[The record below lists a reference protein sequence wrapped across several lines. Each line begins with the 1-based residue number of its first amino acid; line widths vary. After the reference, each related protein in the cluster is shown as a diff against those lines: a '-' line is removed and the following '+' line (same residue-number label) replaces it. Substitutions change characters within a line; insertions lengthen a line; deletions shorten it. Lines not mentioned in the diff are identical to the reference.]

1 MDAPEFSSIATALMV
16 VFSIVDFPQSIIHQS
31 ILAALY
37 RPGLPALGI

>member
-1 MDAPEFSSIATALMV
+1 MDAPEFSSIATALIV
-16 VFSIVDFPQSIIHQS
+16 AFSIVDFPQS